1 MRIHAH
7 EQALLA
13 CPLVDSLYAIIS
25 VQLWGIVALSHRR
38 NLDWCIYAESAVQ
51 PTCLAPSISFKSPP
65 MPPPVSPP
73 PLVFSP
79 PPPSAS
85 ISISMVNAADRRL
98 LTNVASNLANSQ
110 PSIKP
115 QAVQVKVPTGQT
127 VTFDAATPLSVQQ
140 AILLPANMTT
150 SILGV
155 RVSVAGSAVYA
166 LLARWRFA
174 A

>member
-1 MRIHAH
+1 
-7 EQALLA
+7 
-13 CPLVDSLYAIIS
+13 
-25 VQLWGIVALSHRR
+25 
-38 NLDWCIYAESAVQ
+38 
-51 PTCLAPSISFKSPP
+51 

-98 LTNVASNLANSQ
+98 LITVTSNLANSQ

-127 VTFDAATPLSVQQ
+127 VTFNVPTPLSVQQ

-155 RVSVAGSAVYA
+155 RVSLAGSAVYA

-174 A
+174 G